1 MVNQKKTSIW
11 AALGQIAL
19 AVGTSYISARIS
31 NQNTGWVAGGYRDQ
45 LVNSATAVVI
55 STAAQQVASMQQPD
69 TQTETTSAN
78 Q

>member
-19 AVGTSYISARIS
+19 AVGTSYLSARIS

-45 LVNSATAVVI
+45 LIGNAAAVVI
-55 STAAQQVASMQQPD
+55 NTAAQQVVGMQQPD
-69 TQTETTSAN
+69 TQTEPTAN